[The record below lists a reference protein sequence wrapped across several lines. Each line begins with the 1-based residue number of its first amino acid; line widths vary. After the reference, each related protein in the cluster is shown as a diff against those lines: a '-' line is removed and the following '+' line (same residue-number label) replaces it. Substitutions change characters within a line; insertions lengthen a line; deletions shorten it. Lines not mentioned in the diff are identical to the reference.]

1 MENEL
6 RFVHREETFN
16 DLAVRELAAGR
27 SACICRIQ
35 FGRCTK
41 DQCSSCEIGKQY
53 RTCYNQMND
62 YDKQRLSKYV
72 SENYIQDSLYPG
84 KWMSYNALR
93 KHTAKWFALIAVCL
107 LFIFVPFFLMS
118 PGD

>member
-41 DQCSSCEIGKQY
+41 EECASCEIGRQY
-53 RTCYNQMND
+53 RSCYNQMND

-72 SENYIQDSLYPG
+72 LRTIFKTVFIRGNGCHITLCENTQQNGL
-84 KWMSYNALR
+84 
-93 KHTAKWFALIAVCL
+93 H
-107 LFIFVPFFLMS
+107 
-118 PGD
+118 

>member
-1 MENEL
+1 MENEF

-41 DQCSSCEIGKQY
+41 DECTSCEIGRQY
-53 RTCYNQMND
+53 
-62 YDKQRLSKYV
+62 
-72 SENYIQDSLYPG
+72 
-84 KWMSYNALR
+84 
-93 KHTAKWFALIAVCL
+93 
-107 LFIFVPFFLMS
+107 
-118 PGD
+118 